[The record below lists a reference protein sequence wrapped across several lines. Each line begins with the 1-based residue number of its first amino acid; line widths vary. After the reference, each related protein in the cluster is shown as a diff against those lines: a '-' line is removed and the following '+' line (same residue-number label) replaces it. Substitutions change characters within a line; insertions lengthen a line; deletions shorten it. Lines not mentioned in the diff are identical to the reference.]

1 MMLSIWRYCHFS
13 LAAIASLFLILA
25 SLTGAILAFEPITNS
40 LKNYSINNLNE
51 ISLKETLNVLDKKF
65 KEVYEI
71 QITAENFVSAK
82 VLTFSN
88 QTEEV
93 YLNPINGEKL
103 EKVKPKSKF
112 FIFFT
117 NLHRSLFF
125 KKIGRIFVGIIS
137 FILSL
142 ITLTGLILLIQRQGG
157 VFKIFK
163 KIKENDFSEKYHVVF
178 SRVFVLPVF
187 LIAISGAYLT
197 FDRFVVGD
205 LRNSMILKEE
215 ILSNN
220 KYLKFDLIALD
231 KVKKVVYPFSK
242 SESDYYSIELSDRS
256 VIVNQYT
263 NRIYSQSFY
272 PFSFFTKNWFYNL
285 HTGKG
290 NVLLSI
296 ILFASS
302 ISILFFIFTG
312 FKISVKSTLKKLN
325 IKYLSSDI
333 ESKYVI
339 LVGSEKGNTFEFA
352 KFLSAQI
359 QSFGEKVIIKPLNSY
374 KVYNQAETFIILT
387 STYGEGD
394 PPSNA
399 NNFIH
404 LFKKFNQ
411 PNKISYSIIGFG
423 SLKYPKFC
431 AFAINI
437 DRMIRPIDNFEE
449 IVPLMKVNRRSVEEF
464 NNWIKMWNRSKLSK
478 IKFNEMEIETMVK

>member
-13 LAAIASLFLILA
+13 LASIASLFLILA
-25 SLTGAILAFEPITNS
+25 ALTGAILAFEPITNS

-51 ISLKETLNVLDKKF
+51 ISLKETLNVLDNKF

-93 YLNPINGEKL
+93 YLNPINGETL

-112 FIFFT
+112 FSFFT

-125 KKIGRIFVGIIS
+125 KKIGRVFVGIIS

-163 KIKENDFSEKYHVVF
+163 KIKESDFSEKYHVVF

-374 KVYNQAETFIILT
+374 KVYNQAETFIILP

>member
-1 MMLSIWRYCHFS
+1 MILSIWRFCHFS
-13 LAAIASLFLILA
+13 LAAVASLFLIIA

-71 QITAENFVSAK
+71 QITNEDFVSAK

-93 YLNPINGEKL
+93 YLNPINGEIL

-112 FIFFT
+112 FSFFT

-125 KKIGRIFVGIIS
+125 KKIGRVFVGIIS

-142 ITLTGLILLIQRQGG
+142 ITLTGLMLLIQRQGG
-157 VFKIFK
+157 ILKIFK
-163 KIKENDFSEKYHVVF
+163 KIKENNFSEKYHVVF
-178 SRVFVLPVF
+178 SRIFALPIF

-197 FDRFVVGD
+197 FDRFMIGD
-205 LRNSMILKEE
+205 LQTSISFEEE
-215 ILSNN
+215 ILSEN
-220 KYLKFDLIALD
+220 KYLKFDLIALN
-231 KVKKVVYPFSK
+231 KVKKVVYPFSR
-242 SESDYYSIELSDRS
+242 SESDYYTIELSDRS
-256 VIVNQYT
+256 VMVNQYN
-263 NRIYSQSFY
+263 NRIHSQRFY
-272 PFSFFTKNWFYNL
+272 PFSYFTKEWFYNL

-290 NVLLSI
+290 NLLLSI
-296 ILFASS
+296 ILLVSS

-312 FKISVKSTLKKLN
+312 FKISTKSILRKLN
-325 IKYLSSDI
+325 IKYLSSEKD
-333 ESKYVI
+333 SKYII

-352 KFLSAQI
+352 KFLSTQI
-359 QSFGEKVIIKPLNSY
+359 LSFGEKVIIKPLNSY
-374 KVYNQAETFIILT
+374 KIYNQAETLIILT

-399 NNFIH
+399 NDFVSR
-404 LFKKFNQ
+404 FKKFNQ
-411 PNKISYSIIGFG
+411 PYKIKYSIIGFG

-431 AFAINI
+431 AFATKI
-437 DRMIRPIDNFEE
+437 DRMIRPLDNFEK

-464 NNWIKMWNRSKLSK
+464 NKWIKMWNSSKLTK
-478 IKFNEMEIETMVK
+478 IKFNEMEIET

>member
-1 MMLSIWRYCHFS
+1 MILSIWRYCHFS
-13 LAAIASLFLILA
+13 LAAVASIFLILA
-25 SLTGAILAFEPITNS
+25 SITGAILAFEPITDS

-51 ISLKETLNVLDKKF
+51 ISLKETLSVLDKKF

-71 QITAENFVSAK
+71 QISTENFVSAK

-93 YLNPINGEKL
+93 YLNPINGEIL

-112 FIFFT
+112 FSFFT

-157 VFKIFK
+157 VLKIFK

-178 SRVFVLPVF
+178 SRIFVLPVF

-205 LRNSMILKEE
+205 LRNSMLLKEE
-215 ILSNN
+215 ILSDD

-231 KVKKVVYPFSK
+231 KVKKIIYPFSK
-242 SESDYYSIELSDRS
+242 SQSDYYAIELVDRS
-256 VIVNQYT
+256 VTVNQYT

-272 PFSFFTKNWFYNL
+272 PFSYFTKNWFYNL

-290 NVLLSI
+290 NMLLSI
-296 ILFASS
+296 ILLVSS
-302 ISILFFIFTG
+302 ISILFFIITG
-312 FKISVKSTLKKLN
+312 FKISLKSTLKNIK
-325 IKYLSSDI
+325 IKYLSSDK

-352 KFLSAQI
+352 KFLSTQI
-359 QSFGEKVIIKPLNSY
+359 QSFGERVIIKPLNSY
-374 KVYNQAETFIILT
+374 KIYNQAETFIILT

-399 NNFIH
+399 NNFISR
-404 LFKKFNQ
+404 FKKFNQ
-411 PNKISYSIIGFG
+411 PNKINYSIIGFG

-437 DRMIRPIDNFEE
+437 DRMIRPLNNFEE
-449 IVPLMKVNRRSVEEF
+449 IVPLMKINRRSVAEF
-464 NNWIKMWNRSKLSK
+464 NKWIEMWNNNKFTK
-478 IKFNEMEIETMVK
+478 IKFNEMKIET

>member
-1 MMLSIWRYCHFS
+1 MILSIWRFCHFS
-13 LAAIASLFLILA
+13 LAAVASLFLIIA
-25 SLTGAILAFEPITNS
+25 SLTGAILAFEPITDS

-71 QITAENFVSAK
+71 QITNEDFVSAK

-93 YLNPINGEKL
+93 YLNPINGETL
-103 EKVKPKSKF
+103 EKIKPKSKF
-112 FIFFT
+112 FSFFT

-125 KKIGRIFVGIIS
+125 KKIGRVFVGIIS

-142 ITLTGLILLIQRQGG
+142 ITLTGLMLLIQRQGG
-157 VFKIFK
+157 ILKIFK
-163 KIKENDFSEKYHVVF
+163 KIKENNFSEKYHVVF
-178 SRVFVLPVF
+178 SRIFALPIF

-197 FDRFVVGD
+197 FDRFMIGD
-205 LRNSMILKEE
+205 LQTSISFEEE
-215 ILSNN
+215 ILSEN
-220 KYLKFDLIALD
+220 KYLKFDLIALN

-242 SESDYYSIELSDRS
+242 SESDYYTIELSDRS
-256 VIVNQYT
+256 VMVNQYN
-263 NRIYSQSFY
+263 NRIHSQRFY
-272 PFSFFTKNWFYNL
+272 PFSYFTKEWFYNL

-290 NVLLSI
+290 NLLLSI
-296 ILFASS
+296 ILFVSS

-312 FKISVKSTLKKLN
+312 FKISTKSILRKLN
-325 IKYLSSDI
+325 IKYLSSEKD
-333 ESKYVI
+333 SKYII

-352 KFLSAQI
+352 KFLSTQI
-359 QSFGEKVIIKPLNSY
+359 LSFGEKVIIKPLNSY
-374 KVYNQAETFIILT
+374 KIYNQAETLIILT

-399 NNFIH
+399 NDFVSR
-404 LFKKFNQ
+404 FKKFNQ
-411 PNKISYSIIGFG
+411 PYKIMYSIIGFG

-431 AFAINI
+431 AFATKI
-437 DRMIRPIDNFEE
+437 DRMIRPLDNFEK

-464 NNWIKMWNRSKLSK
+464 NKWIKMWNNSKLTK
-478 IKFNEMEIETMVK
+478 IKFNEMEIET

>member
-13 LAAIASLFLILA
+13 LAAVASLFLILA

-71 QITAENFVSAK
+71 QITSENFVSAK

-93 YLNPINGEKL
+93 YLNPINGKTL
-103 EKVKPKSKF
+103 ENVKPKSRF
-112 FIFFT
+112 FSFFT

-197 FDRFVVGD
+197 FDRFVLGD
-205 LRNSMILKEE
+205 LRNSMLLKEE
-215 ILSNN
+215 ILSDN

-242 SESDYYSIELSDRS
+242 SESDYYSIELTDRS
-256 VIVNQYT
+256 VMVNQYT

-272 PFSFFTKNWFYNL
+272 PFSYFTKEWFYNL
-285 HTGKG
+285 HTGRG
-290 NVLLSI
+290 NLLLSI
-296 ILFASS
+296 ILLASS
-302 ISILFFIFTG
+302 ISILFFIVTG
-312 FKISVKSTLKKLN
+312 FKISLRSTLKRVR
-325 IKYLSSDI
+325 IKYLSSDK

-359 QSFGEKVIIKPLNSY
+359 QSFGERVIIRPLNSY
-374 KVYNQAETFIILT
+374 KIYNQAETFIILT

-394 PPSNA
+394 PRQMQ
-399 NNFIH
+399 IT
-404 LFKKFNQ
+404 LCLVLK
-411 PNKISYSIIGFG
+411 
-423 SLKYPKFC
+423 SL
-431 AFAINI
+431 IN
-437 DRMIRPIDNFEE
+437 
-449 IVPLMKVNRRSVEEF
+449 LTK
-464 NNWIKMWNRSKLSK
+464 
-478 IKFNEMEIETMVK
+478 

>member
-13 LAAIASLFLILA
+13 LAAVASLFLILA

-71 QITAENFVSAK
+71 QITSENFVSAK

-93 YLNPINGEKL
+93 YLNPINGETL
-103 EKVKPKSKF
+103 ENVKPKSRF
-112 FIFFT
+112 FSFFT

-125 KKIGRIFVGIIS
+125 KKVGRIFVGIIS
-137 FILSL
+137 FILAL
-142 ITLTGLILLIQRQGG
+142 IALTGLILLIQRQGG

-290 NVLLSI
+290 SVLLSI

>member
-1 MMLSIWRYCHFS
+1 MILSIWRYCHFS
-13 LAAIASLFLILA
+13 LAAVASLFLILA

-51 ISLKETLNVLDKKF
+51 INLKETFSVLEKKF

-71 QITAENFVSAK
+71 QITTENFVSAK

-88 QTEEV
+88 QIEEV
-93 YLNPINGEKL
+93 YLNPINGETL

-112 FIFFT
+112 FGFFT

-125 KKIGRIFVGIIS
+125 KKTGRIFVGIIS

-142 ITLTGLILLIQRQGG
+142 ITLTGLMLLIKRQGG
-157 VFKIFK
+157 ILKIFK

-178 SRVFVLPVF
+178 SRIFVLPVF

-197 FDRFVVGD
+197 FDRFMLGD
-205 LRNSMILKEE
+205 LRNSIFLKEE
-215 ILSNN
+215 VLSDN

-231 KVKKVVYPFSK
+231 KVKKVIYPFSK
-242 SESDYYSIELSDRS
+242 SESDYYAIELNDRS
-256 VIVNQYT
+256 VMVNQYT
-263 NRIYSQSFY
+263 NRIYSQNFY
-272 PFSFFTKNWFYNL
+272 PFSYFTKEWFYNL

-290 NVLLSI
+290 NLLLSI
-296 ILFASS
+296 ILLVSS

-312 FKISVKSTLKKLN
+312 FKISIKSTLKNLKN
-325 IKYLSSDI
+325 KYLPSDK

-352 KFLSAQI
+352 KFLSTQI
-359 QSFGEKVIIKPLNSY
+359 QSFGESVIVEPLNSY
-374 KVYNQAETFIILT
+374 KIYNQAETFIILT

-394 PPSNA
+394 SPSNA
-399 NNFIH
+399 NNFVS

-411 PNKISYSIIGFG
+411 PKKINYSIVGFG
-423 SLKYPKFC
+423 SLNYPKFC
-431 AFAINI
+431 AFAVTVDNL
-437 DRMIRPIDNFEE
+437 MKPTDNFKK
-449 IVPLMKVNRRSVEEF
+449 ILPLMKINRSSIIEF
-464 NNWIKMWNRSKLSK
+464 NKWIGMWNSSELTK
-478 IKFNEMEIETMVK
+478 IKFNEMKIET

>member
-1 MMLSIWRYCHFS
+1 MILSIWRFCHFS
-13 LAAIASLFLILA
+13 LAAVASLFLIIA

-71 QITAENFVSAK
+71 QITNEDFVSAK

-93 YLNPINGEKL
+93 YLNPINGETL
-103 EKVKPKSKF
+103 EKIKPKSKF
-112 FIFFT
+112 FSFFT

-125 KKIGRIFVGIIS
+125 KKIGRVFVGIIS

-142 ITLTGLILLIQRQGG
+142 ITLTGLMLLIQRQGG
-157 VFKIFK
+157 ILKIFK
-163 KIKENDFSEKYHVVF
+163 KIKENNFSEKYHVVF
-178 SRVFVLPVF
+178 SRIFAIPIF

-197 FDRFVVGD
+197 FDRFMIGD
-205 LRNSMILKEE
+205 LQTSISFEEE
-215 ILSNN
+215 ILSEN
-220 KYLKFDLIALD
+220 KYLKFDLIALN
-231 KVKKVVYPFSK
+231 KVKKVVYPFSR
-242 SESDYYSIELSDRS
+242 SESDYYTIELSDRS
-256 VIVNQYT
+256 VMVNQYN
-263 NRIYSQSFY
+263 NRIHSQRFY
-272 PFSFFTKNWFYNL
+272 PFSYFTKEWFYNL

-290 NVLLSI
+290 NLLLSI
-296 ILFASS
+296 ILFVTS

-312 FKISVKSTLKKLN
+312 FKISTKSILRKLN
-325 IKYLSSDI
+325 IKYLSSEKD
-333 ESKYVI
+333 SKYII

-352 KFLSAQI
+352 KFLSTQI
-359 QSFGEKVIIKPLNSY
+359 LSFGEKVIIKPLNSY
-374 KVYNQAETFIILT
+374 KIYNQAETLIILT

-399 NNFIH
+399 NDFVSR
-404 LFKKFNQ
+404 FKKFNQ
-411 PNKISYSIIGFG
+411 PNKIKYSIIGFG

-431 AFAINI
+431 AFASNI
-437 DRMIRPIDNFEE
+437 DRMIRPLDNFEK

-464 NNWIKMWNRSKLSK
+464 NKWIKMWNSSKLTK
-478 IKFNEMEIETMVK
+478 IKFNEMEIET

>member
-1 MMLSIWRYCHFS
+1 MILSIWRYCHFS
-13 LAAIASLFLILA
+13 LAAVASIFLILA
-25 SLTGAILAFEPITNS
+25 SITGAILAFEPITDS

-51 ISLKETLNVLDKKF
+51 ISLKETLSVLDKKF

-71 QITAENFVSAK
+71 QITNEDFVSAK

-93 YLNPINGEKL
+93 YLNPINGEIL

-112 FIFFT
+112 FSFFT

-125 KKIGRIFVGIIS
+125 KKIGRVFVGIIS

-142 ITLTGLILLIQRQGG
+142 ITLTGLMLLIQRQGG
-157 VFKIFK
+157 ILKIFK
-163 KIKENDFSEKYHVVF
+163 KIKENNFSEKYHVVF
-178 SRVFVLPVF
+178 SRIFALPIF

-197 FDRFVVGD
+197 FDRFVVGE
-205 LRNSMILKEE
+205 LRNSMLLKEE
-215 ILSNN
+215 ILSDN

-231 KVKKVVYPFSK
+231 KVKKIIYPFSK
-242 SESDYYSIELSDRS
+242 SQSDYYAIELVDRS
-256 VIVNQYT
+256 VTVNQYT

-272 PFSFFTKNWFYNL
+272 PFSYFTKEWFYNL

-290 NVLLSI
+290 NLLLSI
-296 ILFASS
+296 ILLVSS

-312 FKISVKSTLKKLN
+312 FKISTKSTLKNLK
-325 IKYLSSDI
+325 IKYLSSEKDSRYI
-333 ESKYVI
+333 I

-352 KFLSAQI
+352 KFLSTQI
-359 QSFGEKVIIKPLNSY
+359 LSFGEKVIIKPLNSY
-374 KVYNQAETFIILT
+374 KIYNQAETLIILT

-399 NNFIH
+399 NDFVSR
-404 LFKKFNQ
+404 FKKFNQ
-411 PNKISYSIIGFG
+411 PNKIKYSIIGFG

-431 AFAINI
+431 AFATNI
-437 DRMIRPIDNFEE
+437 DRMIRPLDNLEK
-449 IVPLMKVNRRSVEEF
+449 IVPLMKVNRRTVEEF
-464 NNWIKMWNRSKLSK
+464 NKWIKMWNCSKLTK
-478 IKFNEMEIETMVK
+478 IKFNEMEIET

>member
-1 MMLSIWRYCHFS
+1 MILSIWRYCHFS
-13 LAAIASLFLILA
+13 LAAVASLFLILA

-51 ISLKETLNVLDKKF
+51 ISLNETLSVLEKKF

-71 QITAENFVSAK
+71 QITTENFVSAK

-93 YLNPINGEKL
+93 YLNPINGETL

-112 FIFFT
+112 FSFFT

-142 ITLTGLILLIQRQGG
+142 ITLTGLILLIKRQGG
-157 VFKIFK
+157 ILKIFK

-178 SRVFVLPVF
+178 SRVFFLPVF

-205 LRNSMILKEE
+205 LRNSMLLKEE
-215 ILSNN
+215 ILSDN
-220 KYLKFDLIALD
+220 KYLKFDLITLN
-231 KVKKVVYPFSK
+231 KVKKIIYPFSK
-242 SESDYYSIELSDRS
+242 SEKDYYAIELNDRS
-256 VIVNQYT
+256 VMVNQYT
-263 NRIYSQSFY
+263 NRIHSQSFY
-272 PFSFFTKNWFYNL
+272 PFSYFTKEWFYNL

-290 NVLLSI
+290 NMLLSI
-296 ILFASS
+296 ILLVSS
-302 ISILFFIFTG
+302 ISILFFIITG
-312 FKISVKSTLKKLN
+312 FKISLKSTLKNIK
-325 IKYLSSDI
+325 IKYLSSDK

-359 QSFGEKVIIKPLNSY
+359 RSFGERVIIKPLNSY
-374 KVYNQAETFIILT
+374 KIYNQAETFIILT

-399 NNFIH
+399 NNFVSR
-404 LFKKFNQ
+404 FKKLKQ
-411 PNKISYSIIGFG
+411 PNKINYSIIGFG
-423 SLKYPKFC
+423 SLSYPKFC
-431 AFAINI
+431 AFAVKV
-437 DRMIRPIDNFEE
+437 DYLIRPTDNFKE
-449 IVPLMKVNRRSVEEF
+449 ILPLMKINRSSIIEF
-464 NNWIKMWNRSKLSK
+464 NKWIRMWNSSELTK
-478 IKFNEMEIETMVK
+478 IKFNEMKIET

>member
-13 LAAIASLFLILA
+13 LAAVASLFLILA

-71 QITAENFVSAK
+71 QITNEDFVSAK

-88 QTEEV
+88 KTEEV
-93 YLNPINGEKL
+93 YLNPINGETL
-103 EKVKPKSKF
+103 EKIKPKSKF
-112 FIFFT
+112 FSFFT

-125 KKIGRIFVGIIS
+125 KKIGRVFVGIIS

-142 ITLTGLILLIQRQGG
+142 ITLTGLMLLIQRQGG
-157 VFKIFK
+157 ILKIFK
-163 KIKENDFSEKYHVVF
+163 KIKENNFSEKYHVVF
-178 SRVFVLPVF
+178 SRIFALPIF

-197 FDRFVVGD
+197 FDRFMIGD
-205 LRNSMILKEE
+205 LQTSISFEEE
-215 ILSNN
+215 ILSEN
-220 KYLKFDLIALD
+220 KYLKFDLIALN
-231 KVKKVVYPFSK
+231 KVKKVVYPFSR
-242 SESDYYSIELSDRS
+242 SESDYYTIELSDRS
-256 VIVNQYT
+256 VMVNQYN
-263 NRIYSQSFY
+263 NRIHSQRFY
-272 PFSFFTKNWFYNL
+272 PFSYFTKEWFYNL

-290 NVLLSI
+290 NLLLSI
-296 ILFASS
+296 ILFVSS

-312 FKISVKSTLKKLN
+312 FKISTKSILRKLN
-325 IKYLSSDI
+325 IKYLSSEKD
-333 ESKYVI
+333 SKYII

-352 KFLSAQI
+352 KFLSTQI
-359 QSFGEKVIIKPLNSY
+359 LSFGEKVIIKPLNSY
-374 KVYNQAETFIILT
+374 KIYNQAETLIILT

-399 NNFIH
+399 NDFVSR
-404 LFKKFNQ
+404 FKKFNQ
-411 PNKISYSIIGFG
+411 PNKIKYSIIGFG

-431 AFAINI
+431 AFATKI
-437 DRMIRPIDNFEE
+437 DRMIRPLDNFEK

-464 NNWIKMWNRSKLSK
+464 NKWIKMWNRSKLTK
-478 IKFNEMEIETMVK
+478 IKFTEMEIET

>member
-93 YLNPINGEKL
+93 YLNPINGETL

-112 FIFFT
+112 FSFFT

-125 KKIGRIFVGIIS
+125 KKIGRVFVGIIS

-197 FDRFVVGD
+197 FDRLVVGD

-256 VIVNQYT
+256 VMVNQYT

>member
-1 MMLSIWRYCHFS
+1 MILSIWRFCHFS
-13 LAAIASLFLILA
+13 LAAVASLFLIIA
-25 SLTGAILAFEPITNS
+25 SLTGAILAFEPITDS

-93 YLNPINGEKL
+93 YLNPINGETL

-142 ITLTGLILLIQRQGG
+142 ITITGLILLIQRQGG

-178 SRVFVLPVF
+178 SRIFAIPIF

-197 FDRFVVGD
+197 FDRFMIGD
-205 LRNSMILKEE
+205 LQTSISFEEE
-215 ILSNN
+215 ILSEN
-220 KYLKFDLIALD
+220 KYLKFDLIALN
-231 KVKKVVYPFSK
+231 KVKKVVYPFSR
-242 SESDYYSIELSDRS
+242 SESDYYTIELSDRS
-256 VIVNQYT
+256 VMVNQYS
-263 NRIYSQSFY
+263 NRIHSQRFY
-272 PFSFFTKNWFYNL
+272 PFSYFTKEWFYNL

-290 NVLLSI
+290 NLLLSI
-296 ILFASS
+296 ILFVSS

-312 FKISVKSTLKKLN
+312 FKISTKSILRKLN
-325 IKYLSSDI
+325 IKYLSSEKD
-333 ESKYVI
+333 SKYII

-352 KFLSAQI
+352 KFLSTQI
-359 QSFGEKVIIKPLNSY
+359 LSFGEKVIIKPLNSY
-374 KVYNQAETFIILT
+374 KVYNRAETLIILT

-399 NNFIH
+399 NNFIS
-404 LFKKFNQ
+404 LFKKFIQ
-411 PNKISYSIIGFG
+411 PNKIKFSIIGFG

-431 AFAINI
+431 AFAIDI
-437 DRMIRPIDNFEE
+437 ERMIRPLDNFEE
-449 IVPLMKVNRRSVEEF
+449 IVPLMKVNRRSVVEF
-464 NNWIKMWNRSKLSK
+464 NKWIKLWNNSKLTSV
-478 IKFNEMEIETMVK
+478 KFKPMIIET

>member
-1 MMLSIWRYCHFS
+1 MILSIWRYCHFS
-13 LAAIASLFLILA
+13 LAAVASIFLILA
-25 SLTGAILAFEPITNS
+25 SITGAILAFEPITDS

-51 ISLKETLNVLDKKF
+51 ISLKETLSVLDKKF

-71 QITAENFVSAK
+71 QISTENFVSVK

-93 YLNPINGEKL
+93 YLNPINGEIL

-112 FIFFT
+112 FSFFT

-142 ITLTGLILLIQRQGG
+142 ITLTGLFLLIQRQGG
-157 VFKIFK
+157 VLKIFK

-178 SRVFVLPVF
+178 SRIFVLPVF

-205 LRNSMILKEE
+205 LRNSMLLKEE
-215 ILSNN
+215 ILSDD

-231 KVKKVVYPFSK
+231 KVKKIIYPFSK
-242 SESDYYSIELSDRS
+242 SESDYYAIELVDRS
-256 VIVNQYT
+256 VTVNQYT

-272 PFSFFTKNWFYNL
+272 PFSYFTKNWFYNL

-290 NVLLSI
+290 NMLLSI
-296 ILFASS
+296 ILLVSS
-302 ISILFFIFTG
+302 ISILFFIITG
-312 FKISVKSTLKKLN
+312 FKISLKSTLKNIK
-325 IKYLSSDI
+325 IKYLSSDK

-352 KFLSAQI
+352 KFLSTQI
-359 QSFGEKVIIKPLNSY
+359 QSFGERVIIKPLNSY
-374 KVYNQAETFIILT
+374 KIYNQAETFIILT

-399 NNFIH
+399 NNFISR
-404 LFKKFNQ
+404 FKKFNQ
-411 PNKISYSIIGFG
+411 PNKINYSIIGFG

-431 AFAINI
+431 AFAVNI
-437 DRMIRPIDNFEE
+437 DRMIRPLNNFEE
-449 IVPLMKVNRRSVEEF
+449 IVPLMKINRRSVAEF
-464 NNWIKMWNRSKLSK
+464 NKWIEMWNNNKFTK
-478 IKFNEMEIETMVK
+478 IKFNEMKIET